1 MATTTGDD
9 PGTDGTAR
17 TPTPGAGPVSHAIF
31 RLARAHR
38 AYAADLLREL
48 GLHPG
53 HELLLLH
60 LWQHGPQRQTDLAR
74 LVSTDSAAMT
84 RTVQRLERAGY
95 VRRVPSPADGRVSL
109 VEPTPASETL
119 RARVE
124 AMWRTLED
132 ATVAG
137 MTPEE
142 QATALDVLARLEANA
157 VAAEEGRRAR

>member
-1 MATTTGDD
+1 MATTGDASGTEDATG
-9 PGTDGTAR
+9 A
-17 TPTPGAGPVSHAIF
+17 PTSGAGPVSLAIF

-60 LWQHGPQRQTDLAR
+60 LWRHGPQRQTDLAR

-95 VRRVPSPADGRVSL
+95 VRRVPSPDDGRVSL

-124 AMWRTLED
+124 AMWQALED

-137 MTPEE
+137 MSE
-142 QATALDVLARLEANA
+142 QERATALDVLTRLEANA
-157 VAAEEGRRAR
+157 AAAEERRRAR

>member
-1 MATTTGDD
+1 MATT
-9 PGTDGTAR
+9 
-17 TPTPGAGPVSHAIF
+17 GAGPGREDEDATPGPVSLAVF

-38 AYAADLLREL
+38 ALAADLLREI

-53 HELLLLH
+53 QELLLLH
-60 LWQHGPQRQTDLAR
+60 LWEHGPQRQADLAR

-95 VRRVPSPADGRVSL
+95 VRRVPSPDDGRVSL
-109 VEPTPASETL
+109 VEPTAASQAL

-137 MTPEE
+137 MSTQE
-142 QATALDVLARLEANA
+142 QAAALDVLARLEANA
-157 VAAEEGRRAR
+157 TTAEERGRAH